1 MHHSPP
7 EGMKLTVVVVNV
19 LRYANYVSA
28 LAGVPTCKLPS
39 SSVSVWLKL
48 TYTVSS
54 FSRVKMILMH
64 SKFVTNL

>member
-7 EGMKLTVVVVNV
+7 EGMKLTVVVSETV

-28 LAGVPTCKLPS
+28 LAGVPMCKLPS

-54 FSRVKMILMH
+54 FSRV
-64 SKFVTNL
+64 